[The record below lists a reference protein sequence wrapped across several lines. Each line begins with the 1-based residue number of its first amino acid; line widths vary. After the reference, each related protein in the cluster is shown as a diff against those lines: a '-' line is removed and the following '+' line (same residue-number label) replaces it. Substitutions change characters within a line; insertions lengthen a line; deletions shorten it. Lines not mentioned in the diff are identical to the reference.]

1 MSAVSIE
8 SDSILLSLSAGERLL
23 ALRRGDLRLPLSAVN
38 GIDVE
43 HDGLRAAR
51 GLRAPGVAVPGVVK
65 IGTWRR
71 RGSRTFVSV
80 RRGVPAIHVSSSGA
94 ALDALLVSTPHADAV
109 AGAIR
114 HRAGLAGDDR
124 SAEVAIAAGDV
135 TLAGTLL
142 LPAGVGPYP
151 AALIVPGSGP
161 LDRDSNH
168 RRARIGVS
176 RDLAQALAARGIASL
191 RYDRRGVGAS
201 GGSFLAAGFNDNAR
215 DAAAAL
221 RMLRDQPDVDPARC
235 FLVGHS
241 EGALLATQIAG
252 DGHHDHLAGVV
263 LLAGAA
269 KSGEETLAWQTQRI
283 APTLPAPVRALL
295 RLLRID
301 LVRRQAKNVERLRTT
316 TADVQ
321 RMGGRKVNARWHRE
335 LIAFDPKPALARI
348 AAPVLA
354 VTGGKDLQMD
364 PDDLTV
370 IGQTVAGPVDTE
382 LIADLT
388 HVLRCD
394 AGEPSLSRYRKLL
407 RQPTDAALLE
417 RVGTWVADRAR
428 PAPGTTGR

>member
-191 RYDRRGVGAS
+191 RYDRRGVGES
-201 GGSFLAAGFNDNAR
+201 GVSFL
-215 DAAAAL
+215 
-221 RMLRDQPDVDPARC
+221 
-235 FLVGHS
+235 
-241 EGALLATQIAG
+241 
-252 DGHHDHLAGVV
+252 
-263 LLAGAA
+263 
-269 KSGEETLAWQTQRI
+269 
-283 APTLPAPVRALL
+283 
-295 RLLRID
+295 
-301 LVRRQAKNVERLRTT
+301 
-316 TADVQ
+316 
-321 RMGGRKVNARWHRE
+321 
-335 LIAFDPKPALARI
+335 
-348 AAPVLA
+348 
-354 VTGGKDLQMD
+354 
-364 PDDLTV
+364 DD
-370 IGQTVAGPVDTE
+370 
-382 LIADLT
+382 
-388 HVLRCD
+388 
-394 AGEPSLSRYRKLL
+394 
-407 RQPTDAALLE
+407 
-417 RVGTWVADRAR
+417 
-428 PAPGTTGR
+428 